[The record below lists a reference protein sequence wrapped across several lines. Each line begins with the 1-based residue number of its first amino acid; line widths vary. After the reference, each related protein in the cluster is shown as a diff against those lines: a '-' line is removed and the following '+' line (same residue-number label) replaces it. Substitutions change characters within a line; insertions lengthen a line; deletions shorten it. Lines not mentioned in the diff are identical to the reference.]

1 MNYLIKNYSSFYFI
15 FLKREI
21 MEVINLLWQLGILSA
36 VLIFGIKLGL
46 ATGLA
51 NMSKRYLAL
60 VSVGYGGGVLV
71 LTEISSFYT
80 EQITDLIY
88 TYNFEFFIIMAVIM
102 ILAGIFTIREY
113 KVFEKNTT
121 AATCMAVV
129 APCPCCFG
137 SIIVSIMLVAP
148 TVGLGLFHLSVIVAL
163 ALVLTIIATY
173 YASNYLVRFINK
185 PYPIVLG
192 NFMFFLGIYFLLSAL
207 FLPNIT
213 ALLQNPMDAI
223 SIASPE
229 YILAVL
235 GLMLMIMFLGGFYFK
250 NNSYLD

>member
-1 MNYLIKNYSSFYFI
+1 M
-15 FLKREI
+15 
-21 MEVINLLWQLGILSA
+21 INLDAVNILWQVGILSA

-51 NMSKRYLAL
+51 NMSKKYLAL
-60 VSVGYGGGVLV
+60 VSIGYGGGVLI
-71 LTEISSFYT
+71 LTEISSHFT
-80 EQITDLIY
+80 NQITDLIY
-88 TYNFEFFIIMAVIM
+88 TYNFEFFLIMAVIM

-121 AATCMAVV
+121 KATCMAVV

-148 TVGLGLFHLSVIVAL
+148 SVGLGLIDLSFIVAG
-163 ALVLTIIATY
+163 ALVLTIVLTY
-173 YASNYLVRFINK
+173 FASNYLVKFINK

-213 ALLQNPMDAI
+213 AMIQNPMDAI
-223 SIASPE
+223 TISSP
-229 YILAVL
+229 YSLIGA
-235 GLMLMIMFLGGFYFK
+235 LMLVIVIVVIGGLISRR
-250 NNSYLD
+250 NSNFN

>member
-1 MNYLIKNYSSFYFI
+1 MSN
-15 FLKREI
+15 
-21 MEVINLLWQLGILSA
+21 VDAINILWQVGILSA

-51 NMSKRYLAL
+51 NMSKKYLAL
-60 VSVGYGGGVLV
+60 VSIGYGGGVLI
-71 LTEISSFYT
+71 LTEISSFFT

-88 TYNFEFFIIMAVIM
+88 TYNFEFFLIMAIIM

-148 TVGLGLFHLSVIVAL
+148 TVGLGLMDLSFVVAG
-163 ALVLTIIATY
+163 ALVLTIILTY
-173 YASNYLVRFINK
+173 FASNYIVKFINK

-192 NFMFFLGIYFLLSAL
+192 NFMLFLGIYFLLSAL

-213 ALLQNPMDAI
+213 AMIANPMDAI
-223 SIASPE
+223 SINSP
-229 YILAVL
+229 YYLIGALILVL
-235 GLMLMIMFLGGFYFK
+235 VVILVGGLISK
-250 NNSYLD
+250 RNSNFN

>member
-1 MNYLIKNYSSFYFI
+1 MNKLDAISI
-15 FLKREI
+15 
-21 MEVINLLWQLGILSA
+21 LWQLGILSA

-51 NMSKRYLAL
+51 NMSKRYLAM
-60 VSVGYGGGVLV
+60 VSIGYGAGVLI
-71 LTEISSFYT
+71 LTEISSFFT

-88 TYNFEFFIIMAVIM
+88 TYNFEFFLIMAVIM

-113 KVFEKNTT
+113 KVFERNTT
-121 AATCMAVV
+121 AATCMAIV

-148 TVGLGLFHLSVIVAL
+148 TVGLGLMNLSVIVAI
-163 ALVLTIIATY
+163 ALVLTIVVTY
-173 YASNYLVRFINK
+173 FASNYLVKFINN

-213 ALLQNPMDAI
+213 AMIANPMDAI
-223 SIASPE
+223 SISSP
-229 YILAVL
+229 YSLIGAFAIILVVIA
-235 GLMLMIMFLGGFYFK
+235 IGGIISRR
-250 NNSYLD
+250 NSNFN

>member
-1 MNYLIKNYSSFYFI
+1 
-15 FLKREI
+15 
-21 MEVINLLWQLGILSA
+21 MEAINILWQVGILSA

-51 NMSKRYLAL
+51 NMSKRYLVV
-60 VSVGYGGGVLV
+60 VSIGYGAGVLI
-71 LTEISSFYT
+71 LTEISSFFT

-88 TYNFEFFIIMAVIM
+88 TYNFEFFLIMAVIM

-121 AATCMAVV
+121 AATCMAIV

-148 TVGLGLFHLSVIVAL
+148 TVGLGLMNLSFIVAA
-163 ALVLTIIATY
+163 ALVLTIVVTY
-173 YASNYLVRFINK
+173 YASNYLVKFIDK
-185 PYPIVLG
+185 PYLIVLG

-213 ALLQNPMDAI
+213 AMIQNPMEAI
-223 SIASPE
+223 SIASP
-229 YILAVL
+229 YSLIGALILVL
-235 GLMLMIMFLGGFYFK
+235 VIALIGGVISKKTSNF
-250 NNSYLD
+250 N

>member
-1 MNYLIKNYSSFYFI
+1 MDA
-15 FLKREI
+15 
-21 MEVINLLWQLGILSA
+21 INILWQVGILSA

-51 NMSKRYLAL
+51 NMSKRYLAM
-60 VSVGYGGGVLV
+60 VSIGYGAGVLI
-71 LTEISSFYT
+71 LTEISSFFT
-80 EQITDLIY
+80 KQITDLIY
-88 TYNFEFFIIMAVIM
+88 TYNFEFFLIMAVIM

-113 KVFEKNTT
+113 KVHEKNTT
-121 AATCMAVV
+121 AATCMAGV

-148 TVGLGLFHLSVIVAL
+148 TVGLGLMDLSFVVAG
-163 ALVLTIIATY
+163 ALVLTIVVTY
-173 YASNYLVRFINK
+173 FASNYLVKFIDK

-213 ALLQNPMDAI
+213 AMIQNPMDAI
-223 SIASPE
+223 SISSP
-229 YILAVL
+229 YTLIGALALVL
-235 GLMLMIMFLGGFYFK
+235 MVVLIGGVISRR
-250 NNSYLD
+250 NSNFN

>member
-1 MNYLIKNYSSFYFI
+1 
-15 FLKREI
+15 

-51 NMSKRYLAL
+51 NMSRKYLAL
-60 VSVGYGGGVLV
+60 VTVGYGGGVLI
-71 LTEISSFYT
+71 LTKISSFYT

-88 TYNFEFFIIMAVIM
+88 SYNFEFFLIMAVIM

-113 KVFEKNTT
+113 KVFERNTT

-148 TVGLGLFHLSVIVAL
+148 TVGLGLFDLSIYVAL
-163 ALVLTIIATY
+163 ALMLTIVLTY
-173 YASNYLVRFINK
+173 FASNYLVKFIKK

-213 ALLQNPMDAI
+213 AMIANPMDAI
-223 SIASPE
+223 SITSLDSLS
-229 YILAVL
+229 ILVIS
-235 GLMLMIMFLGGFYFK
+235 MLVIMAIGGIISKK
-250 NNSYLD
+250 NSNFD

>member
-1 MNYLIKNYSSFYFI
+1 MDA
-15 FLKREI
+15 
-21 MEVINLLWQLGILSA
+21 INILWQVGILSA

-51 NMSKRYLAL
+51 NMSKKYLAL
-60 VSVGYGGGVLV
+60 VSIGYGGGVLI
-71 LTEISSFYT
+71 LTEISSFFT

-88 TYNFEFFIIMAVIM
+88 TYNFEFFLIMAIIM

-148 TVGLGLFHLSVIVAL
+148 TVGLGLMDLSFVVAG
-163 ALVLTIIATY
+163 ALVLTIILTY
-173 YASNYLVRFINK
+173 FASNYIVKFINK

-192 NFMFFLGIYFLLSAL
+192 NFMLFLGIYFLLSAL

-213 ALLQNPMDAI
+213 AMIANPMDAI
-223 SIASPE
+223 SINSP
-229 YILAVL
+229 YYLIGALILVL
-235 GLMLMIMFLGGFYFK
+235 VVILVGGLISK
-250 NNSYLD
+250 RNSNFN

>member
-1 MNYLIKNYSSFYFI
+1 M
-15 FLKREI
+15 
-21 MEVINLLWQLGILSA
+21 INLDAVNILWQVGILSA

-51 NMSKRYLAL
+51 DMSKKYLAL
-60 VSVGYGGGVLV
+60 VSIGYGGGVLI
-71 LTEISSFYT
+71 LTEISSHFT
-80 EQITDLIY
+80 NQITDLIY
-88 TYNFEFFIIMAVIM
+88 TYNFEFFLIMAVIM

-121 AATCMAVV
+121 KATCMAVV

-148 TVGLGLFHLSVIVAL
+148 SVGLGLIDLSFIVAG
-163 ALVLTIIATY
+163 ALVLTIVLTY
-173 YASNYLVRFINK
+173 FASNYLVKFINK

-207 FLPNIT
+207 FLPNI
-213 ALLQNPMDAI
+213 AAMIQNPMDAI
-223 SIASPE
+223 TISSP
-229 YILAVL
+229 YSLIGA
-235 GLMLMIMFLGGFYFK
+235 LMLMIVIVVIGGLISRR
-250 NNSYLD
+250 NSNFN

>member
-1 MNYLIKNYSSFYFI
+1 MDA
-15 FLKREI
+15 
-21 MEVINLLWQLGILSA
+21 INILWQVGILSA

-51 NMSKRYLAL
+51 NMSKKYLAL
-60 VSVGYGGGVLV
+60 VSIGYGGGVLV
-71 LTEISSFYT
+71 LTEISSYFT
-80 EQITDLIY
+80 KQITDLIY
-88 TYNFEFFIIMAVIM
+88 TYNFEFFLIMAVIM
-102 ILAGIFTIREY
+102 ILAGLFTIREY

-148 TVGLGLFHLSVIVAL
+148 TVGLGLMDLSFVVAG
-163 ALVLTIIATY
+163 ALVLTIVLTY
-173 YASNYLVRFINK
+173 FASNYLVKFINK

-192 NFMFFLGIYFLLSAL
+192 NLMFFLGIYFLLSAL

-213 ALLQNPMDAI
+213 AMIANPMDAI
-223 SIASPE
+223 SISSP
-229 YILAVL
+229 YYLIGALILVL
-235 GLMLMIMFLGGFYFK
+235 AIMLVGGLIARR
-250 NNSYLD
+250 NSNFN

>member
-1 MNYLIKNYSSFYFI
+1 MDA
-15 FLKREI
+15 
-21 MEVINLLWQLGILSA
+21 INILWQLGILSA

-51 NMSKRYLAL
+51 NMSKKYLAV
-60 VSVGYGGGVLV
+60 VSIGYGGGVLI
-71 LTEISSFYT
+71 LTKISSFFT

-88 TYNFEFFIIMAVIM
+88 TYNFEFFLIMAVIM

-148 TVGLGLFHLSVIVAL
+148 TVGLGLMDLSLVVAG
-163 ALVLTIIATY
+163 ALVLTIVVTY
-173 YASNYLVRFINK
+173 FASNFLVKFINK

-213 ALLQNPMDAI
+213 AMIQNPMDAI
-223 SIASPE
+223 SIASP
-229 YILAVL
+229 YSLIGALVIILVVIAV
-235 GLMLMIMFLGGFYFK
+235 GGIISRR
-250 NNSYLD
+250 NSNFN

>member
-1 MNYLIKNYSSFYFI
+1 MDA
-15 FLKREI
+15 
-21 MEVINLLWQLGILSA
+21 INILWQVGILSA

-51 NMSKRYLAL
+51 DMSKRYLAL
-60 VSVGYGGGVLV
+60 VSVGYGAGVLV
-71 LTEISSFYT
+71 LTEISSFFT

-88 TYNFEFFIIMAVIM
+88 TYNFEFFLIMAAIM

-113 KVFEKNTT
+113 KVFERNTT
-121 AATCMAVV
+121 AATCMAIV

-148 TVGLGLFHLSVIVAL
+148 TVGLGLMNLSAIVAA
-163 ALVLTIIATY
+163 ALVLTIVVTY
-173 YASNYLVRFINK
+173 FASNYLVKFIDK

-213 ALLQNPMDAI
+213 AMIQNPMDAI
-223 SIASPE
+223 TVASP
-229 YILAVL
+229 YSLIGALVMVLAIAL
-235 GLMLMIMFLGGFYFK
+235 IGGIISKRTSNF
-250 NNSYLD
+250 N

>member
-1 MNYLIKNYSSFYFI
+1 MDA
-15 FLKREI
+15 
-21 MEVINLLWQLGILSA
+21 INILWQLGILSA

-51 NMSKRYLAL
+51 NMSRKYLAA
-60 VSVGYGGGVLV
+60 VSIGYGGGVLI
-71 LTEISSFYT
+71 LTEISSYFT
-80 EQITDLIY
+80 QQITDLIY
-88 TYNFEFFIIMAVIM
+88 TYNFEFFLIMAIIM

-148 TVGLGLFHLSVIVAL
+148 TVGLGLMDLSFVVAG
-163 ALVLTIIATY
+163 ALVLTIVVTY
-173 YASNYLVRFINK
+173 FASNYLVRFINK

-192 NFMFFLGIYFLLSAL
+192 NFMLFLGIYFLLSAL

-213 ALLQNPMDAI
+213 AMIANPMDAI
-223 SIASPE
+223 SISSP
-229 YILAVL
+229 YSLIGALVL
-235 GLMLMIMFLGGFYFK
+235 IIAMIGIGGLIARR
-250 NNSYLD
+250 NSNFN

>member
-1 MNYLIKNYSSFYFI
+1 MDAISI
-15 FLKREI
+15 
-21 MEVINLLWQLGILSA
+21 LWQLGILSA

-60 VSVGYGGGVLV
+60 VSIGYGAGVLIM
-71 LTEISSFYT
+71 TEIASFYT
-80 EQITDLIY
+80 TQITDLIY
-88 TYNFEFFIIMAVIM
+88 TYNFEFFLIMAVIM

-113 KVFEKNTT
+113 KVFERNTT
-121 AATCMAVV
+121 AATCMAIV

-137 SIIVSIMLVAP
+137 SILVSILLVAP
-148 TVGLGLFHLSVIVAL
+148 TVGLGLMNLSVIVAS
-163 ALVLTIIATY
+163 ALVLTIVLTY
-173 YASNYLVRFINK
+173 FASNYLVRFINK

-213 ALLQNPMDAI
+213 AMIQNPMDAI
-223 SIASPE
+223 TIASVDYVSIAIIV
-229 YILAVL
+229 ILA
-235 GLMLMIMFLGGFYFK
+235 IMAIGGIISKRNTNFR
-250 NNSYLD
+250 

>member
-1 MNYLIKNYSSFYFI
+1 MDA
-15 FLKREI
+15 
-21 MEVINLLWQLGILSA
+21 INILWQLGILSA

-51 NMSKRYLAL
+51 NMSKKYLAV
-60 VSVGYGGGVLV
+60 VSIGYGGGVLI
-71 LTEISSFYT
+71 LTEISSFFT
-80 EQITDLIY
+80 KQITDLIY
-88 TYNFEFFIIMAVIM
+88 TYNCEFFLIMAVIM
-102 ILAGIFTIREY
+102 ILAGLFTIREY

-148 TVGLGLFHLSVIVAL
+148 TVGLGFMDLSLVVAG
-163 ALVLTIIATY
+163 ALVLTIIITY
-173 YASNYLVRFINK
+173 FASNYLVKLINK

-192 NFMFFLGIYFLLSAL
+192 NFMFFLGVYFLLSAL

-213 ALLQNPMDAI
+213 AMIQNPMDSI
-223 SIASPE
+223 SISSP
-229 YILAVL
+229 YSLIGALI
-235 GLMLMIMFLGGFYFK
+235 LMIVLVAVGGLISRR
-250 NNSYLD
+250 NSNFN

>member
-1 MNYLIKNYSSFYFI
+1 MDAISI
-15 FLKREI
+15 
-21 MEVINLLWQLGILSA
+21 LWQVGILSA

-60 VSVGYGGGVLV
+60 VSIGYGAGVLI
-71 LTEISSFYT
+71 LTQIASFYT
-80 EQITDLIY
+80 TQITDLIY
-88 TYNFEFFIIMAVIM
+88 TYNFEFFLIMAVIM

-113 KVFEKNTT
+113 KVFERNTT
-121 AATCMAVV
+121 AATCMAIV

-137 SIIVSIMLVAP
+137 SILVSILLVAP
-148 TVGLGLFHLSVIVAL
+148 TVGLGLMNLSVIVAS
-163 ALVLTIIATY
+163 ALVLTIVLTY
-173 YASNYLVRFINK
+173 FASNYLVRFINK

-213 ALLQNPMDAI
+213 AMIQNPMDAI
-223 SIASPE
+223 TIASVDYVSIAIIV
-229 YILAVL
+229 ILA
-235 GLMLMIMFLGGFYFK
+235 IMAIGGIISRRNTNFR
-250 NNSYLD
+250 

>member
-1 MNYLIKNYSSFYFI
+1 
-15 FLKREI
+15 
-21 MEVINLLWQLGILSA
+21 VDAINILWQVGILSA

-51 NMSKRYLAL
+51 NMSKKYLLL

-71 LTEISSFYT
+71 LTEISSFFT
-80 EQITDLIY
+80 KEITDLIY
-88 TYNFEFFIIMAVIM
+88 TYNFEFFLIMAVIM

-148 TVGLGLFHLSVIVAL
+148 SVGLGLMDLSFVVAG
-163 ALVLTIIATY
+163 ALVLTIVLTY
-173 YASNYLVRFINK
+173 FASNYLVKFINK

-213 ALLQNPMDAI
+213 AMIQNPMEAI
-223 SIASPE
+223 SISSP
-229 YILAVL
+229 YYLIGALVL
-235 GLMLMIMFLGGFYFK
+235 MGVIVLVGGVISKRKSNF
-250 NNSYLD
+250 N

>member
-1 MNYLIKNYSSFYFI
+1 MDA
-15 FLKREI
+15 
-21 MEVINLLWQLGILSA
+21 INILWQLGILSA

-51 NMSKRYLAL
+51 NMSRKYLAL
-60 VSVGYGGGVLV
+60 VSIGYGGGVLI
-71 LTEISSFYT
+71 LTEISSYFT

-88 TYNFEFFIIMAVIM
+88 TYNFEFFLIMALIM

-137 SIIVSIMLVAP
+137 SIIVSIMLVA
-148 TVGLGLFHLSVIVAL
+148 G
-163 ALVLTIIATY
+163 ALVLTIVLTY
-173 YASNYLVRFINK
+173 FASNYLVKFINK

-213 ALLQNPMDAI
+213 AMIQNPMDGITISSPYQLIGSLIVMLVIIAI
-223 SIASPE
+223 
-229 YILAVL
+229 
-235 GLMLMIMFLGGFYFK
+235 GGVISRR
-250 NNSYLD
+250 NSNFN

>member
-1 MNYLIKNYSSFYFI
+1 MKKLFRGVLMDAISI
-15 FLKREI
+15 
-21 MEVINLLWQLGILSA
+21 LWQLGILSA

-60 VSVGYGGGVLV
+60 VSIGYGAGVLI
-71 LTEISSFYT
+71 LTEIASFYT
-80 EQITDLIY
+80 TQITDLIY
-88 TYNFEFFIIMAVIM
+88 TYNFEFFLIMAVIM

-113 KVFEKNTT
+113 KVFERNTT
-121 AATCMAVV
+121 AATCMAIV

-137 SIIVSIMLVAP
+137 SILVSILLVAP
-148 TVGLGLFHLSVIVAL
+148 TVGLGLMNLSVIVAS
-163 ALVLTIIATY
+163 ALVLTIVLTY
-173 YASNYLVRFINK
+173 FASNYLVRFINK

-213 ALLQNPMDAI
+213 AMIQNPMDAI
-223 SIASPE
+223 TIASVDYVSIAIIV
-229 YILAVL
+229 ILA
-235 GLMLMIMFLGGFYFK
+235 IMAIGGIISKRNTNFR
-250 NNSYLD
+250 

>member
-1 MNYLIKNYSSFYFI
+1 
-15 FLKREI
+15 
-21 MEVINLLWQLGILSA
+21 
-36 VLIFGIKLGL
+36 
-46 ATGLA
+46 
-51 NMSKRYLAL
+51 
-60 VSVGYGGGVLV
+60 
-71 LTEISSFYT
+71 
-80 EQITDLIY
+80 
-88 TYNFEFFIIMAVIM
+88 
-102 ILAGIFTIREY
+102 
-113 KVFEKNTT
+113 
-121 AATCMAVV
+121 MAVV

-148 TVGLGLFHLSVIVAL
+148 TVGLGLFNLSVIVAA
-163 ALVLTIIATY
+163 ALVLTILGTY
-173 YASNYLVRFINK
+173 YASNHLIRFIKK

-213 ALLQNPMDAI
+213 ALLMDPMDAI
-223 SIASPE
+223 TIQSPE

>member
-1 MNYLIKNYSSFYFI
+1 MDA
-15 FLKREI
+15 
-21 MEVINLLWQLGILSA
+21 INILWQVGILSA

-51 NMSKRYLAL
+51 NMSKKYLAL
-60 VSVGYGGGVLV
+60 VSIGYGGGVLI
-71 LTEISSFYT
+71 LTEISSFFT

-88 TYNFEFFIIMAVIM
+88 TYNFEFFLIMALIM

-113 KVFEKNTT
+113 KVFERNTT

-148 TVGLGLFHLSVIVAL
+148 TVGLGLMDLSLVVAG
-163 ALVLTIIATY
+163 ALVLTIIITY
-173 YASNYLVRFINK
+173 FASNYIVKFINK

-213 ALLQNPMDAI
+213 AMIQNPMDGITISSPYSLIGALVVMLVIIAI
-223 SIASPE
+223 
-229 YILAVL
+229 
-235 GLMLMIMFLGGFYFK
+235 GGIISRR
-250 NNSYLD
+250 NSNFN

>member
-1 MNYLIKNYSSFYFI
+1 
-15 FLKREI
+15 

-51 NMSKRYLAL
+51 NMSKKYLAL
-60 VSVGYGGGVLV
+60 VSLGYGGGVLI

-80 EQITDLIY
+80 EEITNLIY
-88 TYNFEFFIIMAVIM
+88 TYNFEFFLIMAAIM

-113 KVFEKNTT
+113 KVFERNTT
-121 AATCMAVV
+121 AATCMAVI

-148 TVGLGLFHLSVIVAL
+148 TVGLGLFDLSIYVAG
-163 ALVLTIIATY
+163 ALVLTIVATY
-173 YASNYLVRFINK
+173 FASNYIVRFIDK

-213 ALLQNPMDAI
+213 AMIQNPMGAITISSMDNVSIVLI
-223 SIASPE
+223 SILL
-229 YILAVL
+229 I
-235 GLMLMIMFLGGFYFK
+235 MLIGGIISKK
-250 NNSYLD
+250 NSNFD

>member
-1 MNYLIKNYSSFYFI
+1 
-15 FLKREI
+15 
-21 MEVINLLWQLGILSA
+21 
-36 VLIFGIKLGL
+36 
-46 ATGLA
+46 
-51 NMSKRYLAL
+51 
-60 VSVGYGGGVLV
+60 
-71 LTEISSFYT
+71 
-80 EQITDLIY
+80 
-88 TYNFEFFIIMAVIM
+88 M

-148 TVGLGLFHLSVIVAL
+148 TVGLGLMHLSVIVAA
-163 ALVLTIIATY
+163 ALVLTILVTY
-173 YASNYLVRFINK
+173 YASNYLIKFIKK

-213 ALLQNPMDAI
+213 ALIQNPMDAI
-223 SIASPE
+223 SIQSPE
-229 YILAVL
+229 YIIAVL

>member
-1 MNYLIKNYSSFYFI
+1 
-15 FLKREI
+15 

-51 NMSKRYLAL
+51 NMSKKYLAL
-60 VSVGYGGGVLV
+60 VSIGYGGGVLI

-80 EQITDLIY
+80 EEITNLIY
-88 TYNFEFFIIMAVIM
+88 TYNFEFFLIMAAIM

-113 KVFEKNTT
+113 KVFERNTT
-121 AATCMAVV
+121 AATCMAVI

-148 TVGLGLFHLSVIVAL
+148 TVGLGLFDLSIYVAG
-163 ALVLTIIATY
+163 ALVLTIVATY
-173 YASNYLVRFINK
+173 FASNYIVRFIDK

-192 NFMFFLGIYFLLSAL
+192 NFMFFLGIYFLISAL

-213 ALLQNPMDAI
+213 AMIQNPMDAI
-223 SIASPE
+223 TIASMDNVSIVL
-229 YILAVL
+229 ILILVI
-235 GLMLMIMFLGGFYFK
+235 MLIGGIISKKYSSF
-250 NNSYLD
+250 D

>member
-1 MNYLIKNYSSFYFI
+1 MDAISI
-15 FLKREI
+15 
-21 MEVINLLWQLGILSA
+21 LWQLGILSA

-60 VSVGYGGGVLV
+60 VSAGYGIGVLI
-71 LTEISSFYT
+71 LTEIASFYT
-80 EQITDLIY
+80 TQITDWIY
-88 TYNFEFFIIMAVIM
+88 AYNFEFFLIMAIIM

-121 AATCMAVV
+121 AATCMAIV

-137 SIIVSIMLVAP
+137 SILVSILLVAP
-148 TVGLGLFHLSVIVAL
+148 TIGLGLMNLSFIVAS
-163 ALVLTIIATY
+163 ALVLTIVVTY
-173 YASNYLVRFINK
+173 FASNYLVRFINK

-213 ALLQNPMDAI
+213 AMIQSPMDAI
-223 SIASPE
+223 SIASVDNVSISIIV
-229 YILAVL
+229 ILV
-235 GLMLMIMFLGGFYFK
+235 IMAIGGIISK
-250 NNSYLD
+250 RNSSFR

>member
-1 MNYLIKNYSSFYFI
+1 MDA
-15 FLKREI
+15 
-21 MEVINLLWQLGILSA
+21 INILWQVGILSA

-51 NMSKRYLAL
+51 NMSKKYLAL
-60 VSVGYGGGVLV
+60 VSIGYGGGVLI
-71 LTEISSFYT
+71 LTEISSFFT
-80 EQITDLIY
+80 KQITDLIY
-88 TYNFEFFIIMAVIM
+88 TYNFEFFLIMAVIM
-102 ILAGIFTIREY
+102 ILAGLFTIREY
-113 KVFEKNTT
+113 KVFERNTT

-148 TVGLGLFHLSVIVAL
+148 TVGLGLMDLSFVVAG
-163 ALVLTIIATY
+163 ALVLTIVVTY
-173 YASNYLVRFINK
+173 FASNYLVKFINK

-213 ALLQNPMDAI
+213 AMIANPMDAI
-223 SIASPE
+223 SISSP
-229 YILAVL
+229 YYLIGALVLVLAVMFVG
-235 GLMLMIMFLGGFYFK
+235 GLIARR
-250 NNSYLD
+250 NSNLN